1 MGHCILCAN
10 SKFDE
15 KKGKWICKAR
25 NQEIYILLNSSE
37 CRFYTTDLTQVVS
50 EYVSESNL

>member
-1 MGHCILCAN
+1 MGHCILCVN

-15 KKGKWICKAR
+15 EKGKWMCKAR

-37 CRFYTTDLTQVVS
+37 CRFYTTDLTQGVS